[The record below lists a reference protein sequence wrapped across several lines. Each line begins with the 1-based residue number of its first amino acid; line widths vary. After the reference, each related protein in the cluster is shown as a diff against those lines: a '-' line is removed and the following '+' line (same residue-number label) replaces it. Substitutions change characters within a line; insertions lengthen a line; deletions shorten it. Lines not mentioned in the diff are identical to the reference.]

1 MFSNFGIYRWVWNN
15 YYYNIIY
22 IKFSSVWV
30 EDNFYIYINNMDYWL
45 KYNNIIFIFINDCI
59 NNYICVFNYYVVF
72 FVVKLLW
79 WGRNYG

>member
-1 MFSNFGIYRWVWNN
+1 MFLNFDIYRWVWNN

-59 NNYICVFNYYVVF
+59 NNYICVINYYVVF